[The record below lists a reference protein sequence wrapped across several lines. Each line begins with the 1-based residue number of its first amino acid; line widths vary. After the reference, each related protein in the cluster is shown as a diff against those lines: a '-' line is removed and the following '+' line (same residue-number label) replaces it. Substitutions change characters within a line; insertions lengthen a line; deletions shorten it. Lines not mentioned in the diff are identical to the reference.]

1 MENNNLNMLIFAHL
15 NINQIRKKLELLI
28 IQIKST
34 VDVLMISEIEI
45 DDSFLLQTLKQMT
58 LVSLIGQIK
67 TLLAAELYFTL
78 GKIFRQI

>member
-15 NINQIRKKLELLI
+15 NINQIRNKLELLI

-45 DDSFLLQTLKQMT
+45 DDSFLLQTL
-58 LVSLIGQIK
+58 
-67 TLLAAELYFTL
+67 
-78 GKIFRQI
+78 

>member
-1 MENNNLNMLIFAHL
+1 
-15 NINQIRKKLELLI
+15 
-28 IQIKST
+28 
-34 VDVLMISEIEI
+34 MISEIEI

-58 LVSLIGQIK
+58 LISLIGQIK